1 LPEPRSDH
9 ARRESSGDEGRELVA
24 ITEGEVNFLWSFI
37 QGSLV
42 NPETWN
48 SLLGS
53 YGFCERHAWI
63 HMSIEMAFRDE
74 YLLGPTIL
82 YGALIEKALN
92 ALRIAPRISG
102 YSVERRLRPD
112 DACLL
117 CTLNIKEALLGACS
131 KSRLDR
137 GRSTQR
143 LQTFAFDLEPL
154 WSSRVCDACR
164 DQDGGSKN
172 PAKSCRKH
180 LLADMRARRRV
191 DLSRQQESLQELYA
205 PLIRYQNS
213 FLAGGRAASND
224 ERAALIAAIG
234 WCSGWRPMLYLC
246 R

>member
-1 LPEPRSDH
+1 MPEPRSNH
-9 ARRESSGDEGRELVA
+9 AKRGSSGDVGRDLVA
-24 ITEGEVNFLWSFI
+24 ITEGEVNFFWSFI

-48 SLLGS
+48 RLLHS

-82 YGALIEKALN
+82 YGALIEKALS
-92 ALRIAPRISG
+92 ALRIVPRIGG
-102 YSVERRLRPD
+102 YSIERRLRPD

-117 CTLNIKEALLGACS
+117 CKLNIKEAPPGACS
-131 KSRLDR
+131 KNRLDR
-137 GRSTQR
+137 GRSTHR

-154 WSSRVCDACR
+154 WSSRVCDSCR

-172 PAKSCRKH
+172 STISCRKH
-180 LLADMRARRRV
+180 LLADMRTRRRI
-191 DLSRQQESLQELYA
+191 DLSRQQDSLQELYA
-205 PLIRYQNS
+205 LLMRYQKS
-213 FLAGGRAASND
+213 FLAAGRAASD
-224 ERAALIAAIG
+224 HERAALIAAIG
-234 WCSGWRPMLYLC
+234 WCSGWRPLLYLC